1 MTVTVFVRF
10 EPKPG
15 DEPRVDEIL
24 RGMVPMTR
32 SEPGCLVYDLFEGV
46 DPSGAR
52 RFYLLEKYRDADAVQ
67 AHRDTGHYKAY
78 RANILDRLQQPPV
91 VAVLEPL
98 DAIGL

>member
-1 MTVTVFVRF
+1 MTVSVFVRF

-15 DEPRVDEIL
+15 EEPRVEVIL

-32 SEPGCLVYDLFEGV
+32 SEPGCLVYDLFDGE

-67 AHRDTGHYKAY
+67 AHRETAHYKEY
-78 RANILDRLQQPPV
+78 RASILDLLEQPPIV
-91 VAVLEPL
+91 TILKPL
-98 DAIGL
+98 DVRG